1 MRKIAVPLL
10 ILLLLCG
17 VAYQI
22 EVYPPLPAPERL
34 VPATCEL
41 VVDGDTA
48 WFQVVENGVEVTHKV
63 RFLLVD
69 TPETVHPNKPVEPG
83 GPEASAYVREVL
95 EGQEVWLEYDLQRTD
110 HYGRQLCHIWLADG
124 SLLNLRLLELG
135 YGKLSI
141 YPPNIRYQKFF
152 VAAAQYAKQN
162 KLGIWAETA
171 P

>member
-34 VPATCEL
+34 VPATCE
-41 VVDGDTA
+41 
-48 WFQVVENGVEVTHKV
+48 
-63 RFLLVD
+63 LVD